1 MEPDFPTFSDGTPK
15 ANGCLSQFCR
25 CCRFLFLFL
34 LFMVCPT
41 LHIIAPHF
49 CFSFWLVYVLVS
61 PSTSTASFC
70 IPTAC
75 VPAPL
80 SLFRQLLTF
89 YSCGR
94 RRCFL
99 FLSCFLISIGEAR
112 WSGDL
117 GESSAILWQTA
128 TPLASNCERGHMP
141 GGLIPLCCIFSGI

>member
-75 VPAPL
+75 VPAPSVPLPPTVDILQLWSSPLFPLPLLL
-80 SLFRQLLTF
+80 SYQHRRSKMKRRFGREQRNIVTDCNTF
-89 YSCGR
+89 GIELRARTHAR
-94 RRCFL
+94 RL
-99 FLSCFLISIGEAR
+99 NSIM
-112 WSGDL
+112 L
-117 GESSAILWQTA
+117 HI
-128 TPLASNCERGHMP
+128 
-141 GGLIPLCCIFSGI
+141 